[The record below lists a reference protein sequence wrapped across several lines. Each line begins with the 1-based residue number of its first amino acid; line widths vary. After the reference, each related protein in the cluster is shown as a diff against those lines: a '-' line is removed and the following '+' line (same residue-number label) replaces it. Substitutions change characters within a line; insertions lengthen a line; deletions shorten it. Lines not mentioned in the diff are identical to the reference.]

1 VNILARIF
9 ALFAPNPRTLSV
21 AEVNEL
27 SACASMREERKF
39 WRDRLRLAEKQAREC
54 RDELS
59 KLDEL
64 EAMREVRSHG

>member
-9 ALFAPNPRTLSV
+9 APTPRTLSV

-27 SACASMREERKF
+27 TACASLRDERTF
-39 WRDRLRLAEKQAREC
+39 WRDRLRAAERQAREC